1 MNSFSGSSQS
11 VDSPLALPLQAVLA
25 LAAGGIYP
33 LAFAPFHWFPLLF
46 VSVAVFWWLLNHAS
60 TQWATLA
67 WIYGLGKYGVGISWI
82 YVSIHQYGGAS
93 PLLAGLMVASFV
105 GFMALFCL
113 PIGWFV
119 GALKTSGRPL
129 GRVALAMGFI
139 ASWLLMEW
147 LLTWFLT
154 GFPWLFAGHAM
165 LGTPL
170 QGFAPIFG
178 ALGLTLVAVLASLL
192 LQVIADKTQAG
203 SHRGYAMGGL
213 LLLAGLGL
221 SLNSV
226 SWVTSQARYDGALVQ
241 GDIDQA
247 IKWDQD
253 QRFVNVRK
261 HMRLSA
267 AHWDAD
273 LLIWPEAALTLF
285 GRDARQATQALHGQ
299 AQSSQTNVIVGMPDV
314 QRQTGEEA
322 QFFNTVQAFGLAE
335 GRFAKRHLVPFGEYV
350 PLQDYLR
357 GLIEFFDLPMSVATP
372 GPRQQPNIRLQL
384 PGIQQPVEVASGIC
398 YEIAYGDTLRR
409 QAATSGVLLTVSND
423 TWFGGSIGPHQHMQI
438 AQMRALENGRWLLR
452 ATNSGLTGVVNER
465 GEIAAQLPQFEP
477 AVLRAE
483 FAVMLGTTP
492 YTYLGDWPVLGV
504 VLILLLAV
512 LGRLRRGLSETV

>member
-1 MNSFSGSSQS
+1 
-11 VDSPLALPLQAVLA
+11 
-25 LAAGGIYP
+25 
-33 LAFAPFHWFPLLF
+33 
-46 VSVAVFWWLLNHAS
+46 
-60 TQWATLA
+60 
-67 WIYGLGKYGVGISWI
+67 
-82 YVSIHQYGGAS
+82 
-93 PLLAGLMVASFV
+93 
-105 GFMALFCL
+105 
-113 PIGWFV
+113 
-119 GALKTSGRPL
+119 
-129 GRVALAMGFI
+129 
-139 ASWLLMEW
+139 
-147 LLTWFLT
+147 
-154 GFPWLFAGHAM
+154 
-165 LGTPL
+165 
-170 QGFAPIFG
+170 
-178 ALGLTLVAVLASLL
+178 
-192 LQVIADKTQAG
+192 
-203 SHRGYAMGGL
+203 MGGL

-226 SWVTSQARYDGALVQ
+226 SWVTSQARYDVALVQ

-261 HMRLSA
+261 HMGLSA

-285 GRDARQATQALHGQ
+285 GRDARLATQALHGQ

-465 GEIAAQLPQFEP
+465 GEITAQLPQFEP

-504 VLILLLAV
+504 VLILLLVV